1 VPYGAGIAA
10 GSEDSLALA
19 GVTRVTA
26 GGLCSKRIVERFT
39 AGEGCLPRLAGAL
52 AAGRT
57 WGAKRARLQDLWP

>member
-26 GGLCSKRIVERFT
+26 GGLYKRIVERFT

>member
-1 VPYGAGIAA
+1 
-10 GSEDSLALA
+10 
-19 GVTRVTA
+19 VTA
-26 GGLCSKRIVERFT
+26 GGLYKRIVERFT